1 MGLHIQRQEW
11 DFPFT
16 EREGG
21 GRGGRTTAWADV
33 AQRTVLVNSVL
44 LELKHVHFSS
54 ADVLSLGVTAGIMW
68 ASESK
73 TLTFWPL
80 QKKFADTRYGKS

>member
-54 ADVLSLGVTAGIMW
+54 ADVLSLGVTAGIM
-68 ASESK
+68 
-73 TLTFWPL
+73 
-80 QKKFADTRYGKS
+80 